1 MRILEVTPYFHPHY
15 GGVES
20 HVLGLSMHLQQRG
33 HTIEVVTSRYARMPV
48 RETVRGLPVNRVT
61 QWLNLFNTP
70 VAPGFGG
77 HIAATEADVV
87 HVHSPPPFTELFA
100 ARGARKAGKPLVIT
114 YHCDLELRGRL
125 GSLMVRG
132 YQRYAGQRPLQAAK
146 RIISTTE
153 SYAAT
158 SRALWNREVEVV
170 PNAVDTD
177 RFHPSNNGEHI
188 RSRLSPDDQP
198 LALFVGRLVPHKG
211 VGILVRAL
219 SRLERGRLVVVG
231 DGPYR
236 NWLEGL
242 VRSKGLGERVVF
254 AGPIGDAWLP
264 AYYAACDT
272 VVLPS
277 TSRLEAFGIV
287 GLEGMASGK
296 PLVLSD
302 IPGVRDVITGE
313 EGHIVEP
320 LDPDA
325 LAGALEDIWDYP
337 ERARQMGVRGR
348 ERAEREFAW
357 PRVAEKIEQVLEAAL
372 SA

>member
-1 MRILEVTPYFHPHY
+1 M
-15 GGVES
+15 
-20 HVLGLSMHLQQRG
+20 
-33 HTIEVVTSRYARMPV
+33 
-48 RETVRGLPVNRVT
+48 
-61 QWLNLFNTP
+61 
-70 VAPGFGG
+70 
-77 HIAATEADVV
+77 
-87 HVHSPPPFTELFA
+87 
-100 ARGARKAGKPLVIT
+100 
-114 YHCDLELRGRL
+114 
-125 GSLMVRG
+125 
-132 YQRYAGQRPLQAAK
+132 
-146 RIISTTE
+146 
-153 SYAAT
+153 
-158 SRALWNREVEVV
+158 V

-177 RFHPSNNGEHI
+177 RFHPSNNGKHI

-236 NWLEGL
+236 GWLEGL